1 MLSDYMLYSVK
12 NITKRKLRS
21 WLTMIGIFIGI
32 AAVVALI
39 SLGQGLQKAVEDQF
53 QELGADKIII
63 QPKGSAFS
71 GPGSEANFFSQS
83 NIDKIKTVNNV
94 RNAVGMMYTAAQV
107 DFKEEQKYFFIVGVS
122 PDIEAREIVQQLSTF
137 KIESGRDLKKD
148 EKGKVVLGY
157 NYKYGDIF
165 TRNLRLGDKILVNEN
180 EFEVVG
186 FAEKIGSSVDDSM
199 LYIAESSLEEIFDK
213 HDEYNYI
220 YAQIEPAVN
229 PASMVDAIE
238 RSLRKS
244 RDVKEGE
251 EDFEVQT
258 FDEVLDSFFVVFNII
273 QAVVIGIAGISL
285 IVGGVGIMNT
295 MYTAVLE
302 RTKEIGV
309 MKAIGA
315 RNSDIMTIFL
325 LESGLLGLAGGVIG
339 LLLGMG
345 ISKLVAYI
353 GTQMLG
359 STLLKAYFP
368 AWLVIGALL
377 FAMLIG
383 MASGALPAKQ
393 ASSLQPVDALRYE

>member
-213 HDEYNYI
+213 
-220 YAQIEPAVN
+220 
-229 PASMVDAIE
+229 
-238 RSLRKS
+238 
-244 RDVKEGE
+244 
-251 EDFEVQT
+251 
-258 FDEVLDSFFVVFNII
+258 
-273 QAVVIGIAGISL
+273 
-285 IVGGVGIMNT
+285 
-295 MYTAVLE
+295 
-302 RTKEIGV
+302 
-309 MKAIGA
+309 
-315 RNSDIMTIFL
+315 
-325 LESGLLGLAGGVIG
+325 
-339 LLLGMG
+339 
-345 ISKLVAYI
+345 
-353 GTQMLG
+353 
-359 STLLKAYFP
+359 
-368 AWLVIGALL
+368 
-377 FAMLIG
+377 
-383 MASGALPAKQ
+383 
-393 ASSLQPVDALRYE
+393 